1 MDDEER
7 DERMEWPAEK
17 DQCECECQCVFPPV
31 TVDLDLSDVT
41 FFHKLCSIDPDT
53 QTPARSAAQTQLC
66 SGPFS
71 HWHSQACAVCIQ
83 RGLVYTQQQISIRR
97 TYRSQSSQRPFAHNP

>member
-53 QTPARSAAQTQLC
+53 QTPS
-66 SGPFS
+66 
-71 HWHSQACAVCIQ
+71 
-83 RGLVYTQQQISIRR
+83 QIS
-97 TYRSQSSQRPFAHNP
+97 RSNSTLLRSLLSLALASLRCLHTTRPSLYTTTNQHTSQTP